1 MIEVVKMA
9 CLPQIISSFSTGIY
23 EYMMSSL
30 ARILQYIDN
39 GGTDLNVIHAEVY
52 DAIYESR
59 I

>member
-1 MIEVVKMA
+1 MLAYYSDCSKEELVVEA
-9 CLPQIISSFSTGIY
+9 